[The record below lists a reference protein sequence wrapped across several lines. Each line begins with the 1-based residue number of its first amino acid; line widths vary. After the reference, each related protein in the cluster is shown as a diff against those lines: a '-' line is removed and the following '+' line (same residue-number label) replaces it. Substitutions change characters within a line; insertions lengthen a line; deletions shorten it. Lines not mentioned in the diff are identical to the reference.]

1 MSVIAIT
8 EMWSKKGGSVTS
20 EQFSPQDL
28 SYQFTRGFQ
37 AVVTVGTHE
46 TAVLGHVDMP
56 YHGQQ
61 HPNGTPSYVTS
72 ISMELVSP
80 IMYMGSVG
88 YTGITNEFEVADE
101 SVDVEWS
108 DVSTTEPVD
117 RDYSGAAIVNVNGEP
132 VDGLS
137 VDVADQVVVITRR
150 FATIN
155 TSAIAAYR
163 RSTNSDTY
171 LGWPPGTARL
181 LSFSAKNQFKLG
193 AAQERWTVTARIQFR
208 QPYANTTA
216 AQAWY
221 ARWKQEG
228 YKVRPTAGAEGSK
241 PLDGNGSDSVKPVLL
256 KADGTL
262 ETNPANAVFVHTQ
275 LYGSLPYNALGLI

>member
-228 YKVRPTAGAEGSK
+228 YLVRPTAGEEGSK
-241 PLDGNGSDSVKPVLL
+241 PIDGKGSDSVKPVLL